1 MKGSTHSI
9 YLVLGCA
16 AVLAGSSACSRS
28 TPEPSSPPQSTSP
41 GSSSIQDQSP
51 ASTGGSNTMQPG
63 LDADRDSQSTGQP
76 GALQQGQ
83 PGTTQPG
90 GAPLPGQQG
99 DQAGQQGVGAGANPQ
114 GVQGS
119 QPGGAGTMGGTAH
132 PLASINERE
141 ACDLLMADAM
151 LHTEAIEG
159 GVAIVAKPRRN
170 VDVSTVRDRMQSIH
184 HGIERGGAA
193 PAEAACALFA
203 VGRNGVA
210 SLIETPESVRLLVT
224 TSDATRVPQ
233 IRREAQEFMRS
244 KGGPASR
251 GGTPQGGTRGGGT
264 QPGGKGGTQ
273 PGGSGVPPQ
282 GGTGGSGTPR
292 QGDEK
297 PQGGTP

>member
-9 YLVLGCA
+9 YLVLACA
-16 AVLAGSSACSRS
+16 AVLAGSGACSRS
-28 TPEPSSPPQSTSP
+28 TPEPSSPRQGMSP

-63 LDADRDSQSTGQP
+63 LDTGRDSQGAGQP
-76 GALQQGQ
+76 GAMQQGGMDQGQ

-90 GAPLPGQQG
+90 GAPLSGQQ
-99 DQAGQQGVGAGANPQ
+99 ATGAGTSPQ
-114 GVQGS
+114 GAQGS
-119 QPGGAGTMGGTAH
+119 QPGGVATTGGTAH
-132 PLASINERE
+132 PVALINERE

-170 VDVSTVRDRMQSIH
+170 VDVSALRDRMQSIH
-184 HGIERGGAA
+184 HGIEGGG
-193 PAEAACALFA
+193 PASAEVQCALFA
-203 VGRNGVA
+203 LGRNGA
-210 SLIETPESVRLLVT
+210 AALIETPDSVRLLVT
-224 TSDATRVPQ
+224 TSDAARVPKL
-233 IRREAQEFMRS
+233 RRQALEFMRS

-264 QPGGKGGTQ
+264 PH
-273 PGGSGVPPQ
+273 PS
-282 GGTGGSGTPR
+282 
-292 QGDEK
+292 DEK